1 LVWLGHKFE
10 RCEQR
15 RLFQSGGGT
24 GNEEGLSFVATTNIL
39 AGETITINSS
49 DDSRGT
55 GPGNSQFTFTV
66 GGTGLNAGDFVRFS
80 FHATGTPTILQDPSG
95 GSVTPITFTGGQ
107 TGMGVAS
114 ADNIIASSGGQAIAT
129 LTNDLGTA
137 PLDNANLVI
146 GMSTTA
152 INAPIA
158 ADRSLEAID
167 FDIPLSA

>member
-1 LVWLGHKFE
+1 
-10 RCEQR
+10 
-15 RLFQSGGGT
+15 
-24 GNEEGLSFVATTNIL
+24 
-39 AGETITINSS
+39 
-49 DDSRGT
+49 
-55 GPGNSQFTFTV
+55 
-66 GGTGLNAGDFVRFS
+66 
-80 FHATGTPTILQDPSG
+80 
-95 GSVTPITFTGGQ
+95 
-107 TGMGVAS
+107 MGVAS